1 MRRFD
6 AASLAQENA
15 ALRGIGTDPPRRRVP
30 PPEAPKV
37 YEHAEAARAAVVPR
51 ADSEI
56 LFEKLDTDNS
66 GELSLEELS
75 FRLSDEGFSAPDISK
90 LFAKMD
96 GNKDGV
102 LDKREFMQGFAMYN
116 TAKTCGLQRYSVDVK
131 GGKSTFCLPQINV
144 SNSRIGEAGF
154 NRVFEMIESDVALES
169 LEMRSTQLPDGP
181 VRRLARFAV
190 RHPTLTSLDL
200 SGNPITD
207 VGGKALLQLVQK
219 NRGVVSLKLE
229 DTLVADNLIAKIQV
243 ELLTNKRSNKSRLRS
258 GNGFSNDLQKARRQ
272 RQHTPA
278 QRSTKQQHTA
288 AAESAAPVV
297 QEQPQQVCCAL
308 CLLVCLC
315 CLPRCPVLCAL
326 CCAHYGVCCRWRRC
340 AR

>member
-1 MRRFD
+1 M
-6 AASLAQENA
+6 S
-15 ALRGIGTDPPRRRVP
+15 
-30 PPEAPKV
+30 V
-37 YEHAEAARAAVVPR
+37 Y
-51 ADSEI
+51 S
-56 LFEKLDTDNS
+56 
-66 GELSLEELS
+66 
-75 FRLSDEGFSAPDISK
+75 
-90 LFAKMD
+90 
-96 GNKDGV
+96 
-102 LDKREFMQGFAMYN
+102 
-116 TAKTCGLQRYSVDVK
+116 
-131 GGKSTFCLPQINV
+131 
-144 SNSRIGEAGF
+144 GF

-297 QEQPQQVCCAL
+297 QEQPQQVASL
-308 CLLVCLC
+308 CSLISSKTAAKATLRLLDNGKQNRANRLAEAQKIKEELDAAQEGQNKGRDAAFVTQGNLAMYTDESLLRRDQLAQNSKLKASIERWWMVAVCPYYDLS
-315 CLPRCPVLCAL
+315 LIHISEPTRP
-326 CCAHYGVCCRWRRC
+326 Y
-340 AR
+340 